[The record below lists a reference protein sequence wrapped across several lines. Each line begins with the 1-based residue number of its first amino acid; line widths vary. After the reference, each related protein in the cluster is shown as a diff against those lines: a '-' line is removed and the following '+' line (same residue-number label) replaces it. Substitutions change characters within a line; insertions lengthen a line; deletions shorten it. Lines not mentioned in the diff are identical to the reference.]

1 MTTKEKTVTAAKKT
15 DTFSKEEKAAM
26 RARAKELRAAQNRE
40 ALLQQLRD
48 AVAEMPEND
57 AALATRVHELVTG
70 AAPQLTP
77 KTWYGMPAYADAD
90 GKTVCF
96 FKPASKFKM
105 RYCEFGFNDLANDLD
120 DAEMWGSAFAITGKL
135 SDASEQRIVE
145 LVRRAAAGQ

>member
-40 ALLQQLRD
+40 ALLQQLLD

-57 AALATRVHELVTG
+57 AALATRVHELVTE

-135 SDASEQRIVE
+135 SEASEQRIVE
-145 LVRRAAAGQ
+145 LVRRAAAGR

>member
-1 MTTKEKTVTAAKKT
+1 MTTKEKTVTTARKT

-57 AALATRVHELVTG
+57 AALATRVHELVTE

-135 SDASEQRIVE
+135 SEASEQRIVE
-145 LVRRAAAGQ
+145 LVRRAAAGR

>member
-1 MTTKEKTVTAAKKT
+1 MTTKEKTVTTAKKT

-57 AALATRVHELVTG
+57 AALATRVHELVTE

-135 SDASEQRIVE
+135 SEASEQRIVE
-145 LVRRAAAGQ
+145 LVRRAAAGR

>member
-1 MTTKEKTVTAAKKT
+1 MTTKEKTVTTAKKT

-26 RARAKELRAAQNRE
+26 RARAKELKAAQNRE

-57 AALATRVHELVTG
+57 AALATRVHELVTE

-135 SDASEQRIVE
+135 SEASEQRIVE
-145 LVRRAAAGQ
+145 LVRRAAAGR

>member
-1 MTTKEKTVTAAKKT
+1 MTTKEKTVTTARKT

>member
-1 MTTKEKTVTAAKKT
+1 MTAAKKT

-26 RARAKELRAAQNRE
+26 RARAKELKAAQNRE
-40 ALLQQLRD
+40 ALLQQLLD
-48 AVAEMPEND
+48 AVAEMPEKD
-57 AALATRVHELVTG
+57 AVLAMRVHELVTE

-77 KTWYGMPAYADAD
+77 KTWYGMPAYADGD

-135 SDASEQRIVE
+135 SPASEQRIVK